1 MLFGPPGAG
10 KGTQAQLL
18 AGQLGVPHISSGDL
32 FRHHL
37 REETPLGLR
46 AAEYMRQGLLVPD
59 DLTIDIILER
69 VMAINSEEGFMLDGF
84 PRNRRQA
91 EVLDEALDRRSR
103 ALDKVVCIDVPEE
116 ELLRRLAGRFSC
128 RECQAPHNI
137 PQDPS
142 AEESDT
148 PASVR
153 CDRCGGELYQRED
166 DRPEAIRKRIEVYQ
180 AETLPVLGYYRDR
193 KILAEV
199 SGTDSVEGVNQK
211 VLASLGR

>member
-10 KGTQAQLL
+10 KGTQAQILVDR
-18 AGQLGVPHISSGDL
+18 LGVPHISSGDL

-69 VMAINSEEGFMLDGF
+69 VMAINSEGGFMLDGF
-84 PRNRRQA
+84 PRNRHQA

-128 RECQAPHNI
+128 RECQAPHSI
-137 PQDPS
+137 PQDPF
-142 AEESDT
+142 AGGTDT
-148 PASVR
+148 PPAAR

-166 DRPEAIRKRIEVYQ
+166 DRQEAIRKRIEVYQ
-180 AETLPVLGYYRDR
+180 AETLPVLGYYKD
-193 KILAEV
+193 KGVLVEV
-199 SGTDSVEGVNQK
+199 SGSDSVESVNQN
-211 VLASLGR
+211 VLAALGR

>member
-1 MLFGPPGAG
+1 MDR
-10 KGTQAQLL
+10 
-18 AGQLGVPHISSGDL
+18 LGVPHISSGDL
-32 FRHHL
+32 FRRHL

-69 VMAINSEEGFMLDGF
+69 VMAINSEGGFMLDGF
-84 PRNRRQA
+84 PRNRHQA

-128 RECQAPHNI
+128 RECQAPHSI
-137 PQDPS
+137 PQDPF
-142 AEESDT
+142 AEGTDT
-148 PASVR
+148 PPAAR

-166 DRPEAIRKRIEVYQ
+166 DRQEAIRKRIEVYQ
-180 AETLPVLGYYRDR
+180 AETLPVLGYYKD
-193 KILAEV
+193 KGVLVEV
-199 SGTDSVEGVNQK
+199 SGSDSVESVNQN
-211 VLASLGR
+211 VLAALGR